1 MIIKR
6 QYEILG
12 MVVKRDTKAQ
22 KIAEQVCK
30 DLDSELCEAI
40 FSPYISLTLYNAG
53 MGCGLPGEMFSKL
66 LEEFNRLDETDPYDN
81 GLTYRD
87 VTSIE
92 YETSRKGSA
101 IRLIMKSNKAEQ
113 AERIVKVIAVDDQ
126 TVIKDWGF
134 RKPLM

>member
-12 MVVKRDTKAQ
+12 MVVKRDQKAR
-22 KIAEQVCK
+22 KIVDEVCK
-30 DLDSELCEAI
+30 DLDSELREKI
-40 FSPYISLTLYNAG
+40 FSPDITLTLYNAG

-92 YETSRKGSA
+92 YYPSRKGNA
-101 IRLIMKSNKAEQ
+101 IRLIMKNHYAEQ
-113 AERIVKVIAVDDQ
+113 AERIVKVLAVDDQ
-126 TVIKDWGF
+126 SVIKDWDF
-134 RKPLM
+134 